1 MTDVSFDRLVTFGDS
16 LTDDGLFFGLTSDVL
31 PVGVPPSSAGYDTR
45 FSNGDVYTT
54 VAAGLLGIDDV
65 DALALGSAAAVGTRT
80 LGELINGGVLADLL
94 VDNPDQDI
102 IDFDINLG
110 GQVTRFIFEE
120 EIQPGTAASLLIG
133 LNDYNGFA
141 SELMGENPPAD
152 PVAAG
157 SALVEEVVGA
167 TLGAGVALVF
177 AGVDTIILNT
187 LPTATFFPVIG
198 GFAPPEIQG
207 LGTQIISGQND
218 ALIANSASLTAL
230 GAEVIIVDFEA
241 LSLEILADQ
250 GTFGF
255 LAPLAAPVLLSVG
268 SNPVVID
275 GPNGPDLF
283 VPQNEA
289 VAALDP
295 DQIAFFDLLH
305 PTESLHGI
313 LGSFQAASLTD
324 NVVFEG
330 GEVVGTAEVDLIL
343 SGSADDTIALGQSAD
358 IAIGGLG
365 NDVIK
370 GQKAADILAGGS
382 GNDVLRGGLGA
393 DVLADGAGNDKSAG
407 GRGADVLIDG
417 LGSDVLIGNKAAD
430 VFLFT
435 EASLIGGVPGV
446 DQNTFRGGRGQDTL
460 VLALTEDTRA
470 AFEAEADTDAALAA
484 LGITTRG
491 IENVVLVDE
500 RGDLT
505 DLEVNARLDEADL
518 WGFV

>member
-1 MTDVSFDRLVTFGDS
+1 MTNLSFDRLVTFGDS
-16 LTDDGLFFGLTSDVL
+16 LTDDGLFFSLTSEVL
-31 PVGVPPSSAGYDTR
+31 QVGIPPLSAGYDTR
-45 FSNGDVYTT
+45 FSNGDVYAT
-54 VAAGLLGIDDV
+54 VSAELLGIDDV
-65 DALALGSAAAVGTRT
+65 DALALGSATALGTRT

-94 VDNPDQDI
+94 VENPDQDI
-102 IDFDINLG
+102 LDFDINLG
-110 GQVTRFIFEE
+110 GQVTRFIFDEG
-120 EIQPGTAASLLIG
+120 IQPGTAASLFIG

-141 SELMGENPPAD
+141 SELTGETPPAD

-157 SALVEEVVGA
+157 TALVEEVVAA
-167 TLGAGVALVF
+167 TLGAGVALAF

-218 ALIANSASLTAL
+218 ALIENSASLTAL

-268 SNPVVID
+268 SNPVIVE
-275 GPNGPDLF
+275 GPDGPDLF
-283 VPQNEA
+283 VPPNEA

-305 PTESLHGI
+305 PTEALHGI
-313 LGSFQAASLTD
+313 LGSFQAASISD

-330 GEVVGTAEVDLIL
+330 GDVSGTTEVDVIL
-343 SGSADDTIALGQSAD
+343 SGASDDTVALGQSAD
-358 IAIGGLG
+358 TAIGGLG
-365 NDVIK
+365 NDTLK
-370 GQKAADILAGGS
+370 GQQAADILSGGS
-382 GNDVLRGGLGA
+382 GDDVLRGGLGA
-393 DVLADGAGNDKSAG
+393 DVLADGAGNDRSAG

-417 LGSDVLIGNKAAD
+417 LGSDLLLGNKAAD

-470 AFEAEADTDAALAA
+470 AFEAEADTDVALAA
-484 LGITTRG
+484 LGITAG
-491 IENVVLVDE
+491 SIENIVLVDT
-500 RGDLT
+500 RADLA
-505 DLEVNARLDEADL
+505 DLDVNARLDEADL